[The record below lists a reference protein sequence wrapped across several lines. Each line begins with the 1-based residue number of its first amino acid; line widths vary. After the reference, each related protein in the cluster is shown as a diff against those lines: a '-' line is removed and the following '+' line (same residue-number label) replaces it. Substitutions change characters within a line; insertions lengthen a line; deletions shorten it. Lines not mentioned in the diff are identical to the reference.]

1 MRPAP
6 IVGLAL
12 VGAALLAAPASAY
25 NVRVTPKVG
34 DAATT
39 FVFKGTK
46 WNPGGDVLAEYYASG
61 DSNEPANT
69 VVLLTRR
76 NGTFRMT
83 LRRPVI
89 SAAFGLEARVCFT
102 QDDSRVGRTV
112 RRCKR
117 IYIEP
122 PTARFWPSA
131 GPPGTP
137 FLLMTKGWYPGTRLT
152 LELTRPDGVTETYT
166 DMSPA
171 RSRGAYVALG
181 PPFGS
186 VFVRKGATYR
196 IFPGDAGVPIGDYL
210 AVVRRADGTGA
221 GVRTLVTVTP
231 P

>member
-1 MRPAP
+1 MRPACV
-6 IVGLAL
+6 VGLAL
-12 VGAALLAAPASAY
+12 VGAALLAAPASAH

-34 DAATT
+34 DAATV

-61 DSNEPANT
+61 DANQPFNT
-69 VVLLTRR
+69 IVLLTRR

-83 LRRPVI
+83 LRRPVA
-89 SAAFGLEARVCFT
+89 SAAFGLDARVCFT
-102 QDDSRVGRTV
+102 QNDARVGRTF
-112 RRCKR
+112 RKCKR
-117 IYIEP
+117 IYVEP

-131 GPPGTP
+131 GPPGTS
-137 FLLMTKGWYPGTRLT
+137 FLLMTKGWYPGTSLT
-152 LELTRPDGVTETYT
+152 LELTRPDGVVETYT

-171 RSRGAYVALG
+171 RSRGAYVAFG

-196 IFPGDAGVPIGDYL
+196 LFPGDTGVQVGDYL
-210 AVVRRADGTGA
+210 AVVSQANGQGA
-221 GVRTLVTVTP
+221 EIRTLVTVTP